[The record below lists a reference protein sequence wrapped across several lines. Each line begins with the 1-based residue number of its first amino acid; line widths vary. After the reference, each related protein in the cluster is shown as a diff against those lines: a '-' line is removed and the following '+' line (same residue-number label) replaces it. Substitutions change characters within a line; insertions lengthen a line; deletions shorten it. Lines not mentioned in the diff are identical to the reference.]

1 MHEDNNPIGVW
12 ILYTLASFL
21 LWIVLVFLKLLGAV
35 DMNWIA
41 IITGLLWLPF
51 LLMLIICGVAA
62 LIILIAHI
70 KRKHRHR
77 VVQRRII
84 RQAKAIGAWTP
95 QAAGGKCLD
104 NIARNYGIDRQQ
116 GESDTDL
123 RKRILEFKERKHL
136 DETAARF
143 GIKRKNG
150 ETNEQFSS
158 RASAELHELIN
169 NEMSKRSGNNGL

>member
-12 ILYTLASFL
+12 ILYALASFL

-70 KRKHRHR
+70 KRKHRR
-77 VVQRRII
+77 KVADRRII

-95 QAAGGKCLD
+95 QAAGGRALELLAKE
-104 NIARNYGIDRQQ
+104 YGIRREAGEPGRKLRSRIMEAAGSAGRQ
-116 GESDTDL
+116 ED
-123 RKRILEFKERKHL
+123 K
-136 DETAARF
+136 
-143 GIKRKNG
+143 
-150 ETNEQFSS
+150 
-158 RASAELHELIN
+158 
-169 NEMSKRSGNNGL
+169 

>member
-12 ILYTLASFL
+12 ILYAIASFL
-21 LWIVLVFLKLLGAV
+21 LWIVLVFLKLLGVV

-70 KRKHRHR
+70 KRKHRHE

-84 RQAKAIGAWTP
+84 QQTKAIGAWTP
-95 QAAGGKCLD
+95 QAAGGRALELLAKE
-104 NIARNYGIDRQQ
+104 YGIRREAGETDRQ
-116 GESDTDL
+116 L
-123 RKRILEFKERKHL
+123 RGRIME
-136 DETAARF
+136 AA
-143 GIKRKNG
+143 G
-150 ETNEQFSS
+150 
-158 RASAELHELIN
+158 SAGRQED
-169 NEMSKRSGNNGL
+169 K